1 MQVSAEYDLFKVYVY
16 GFKTKPTSPPNKSF
30 PDFGLF
36 GDDRDLDLCVIGGGV
51 IC

>member
-1 MQVSAEYDLFKVYVY
+1 MQVSAVYDLFKVYV
-16 GFKTKPTSPPNKSF
+16 FKTKPTSPPNKIF

-36 GDDRDLDLCVIGGGV
+36 GDDRELDLCVIGGGV